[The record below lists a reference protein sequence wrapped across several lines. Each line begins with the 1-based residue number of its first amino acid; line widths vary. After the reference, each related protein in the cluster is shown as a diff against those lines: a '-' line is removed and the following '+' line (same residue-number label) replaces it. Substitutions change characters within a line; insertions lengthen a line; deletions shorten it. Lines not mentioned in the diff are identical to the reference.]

1 MPVFSLCEKVKKS
14 LKVMTFAAVDDGSSR
29 SQFIV
34 MKSMGIHI
42 QYTLTVMTKTSG
54 FKKYSLELYRIE
66 LFYWLFVL

>member
-1 MPVFSLCEKVKKS
+1 
-14 LKVMTFAAVDDGSSR
+14 MTFAAVDDGSSR

>member
-1 MPVFSLCEKVKKS
+1 MPVFSFCEKVKES

-42 QYTLTVMTKTSG
+42 QYTLTFMTKTSG
-54 FKKYSLELYRIE
+54 FKKYSLELYRIK